1 VAHDNAGTSSEKH
14 PEKRCF
20 VVSAFGETP
29 EERARTKQ
37 VLRHLVRKVLSPLG
51 YAVVRADEI
60 DDEGLITNQVIEH
73 LLEDE
78 LVIADLSGR
87 NPNVFYEVA
96 VRHAV
101 ARPVVHLITAG
112 ETIPFDVAHMRAV
125 TYALD
130 DPDLLEEAQD
140 ELRRKVAAIEH
151 SEDKPA
157 INPITVAREVGILR
171 SSDMPE
177 IREAGNVLAAL
188 NDIRDQLRSL
198 SIRNQPS
205 VEPEMRRPETVKS
218 GKSLDVVLRTALPH
232 ESPGAYASVQA
243 VWDIGPASIKR
254 IAYEARYAHSTVA
267 RYMHSLEA
275 SNVVERVGGGEWDL
289 APAFRDYVERQWHLG
304 R

>member
-1 VAHDNAGTSSEKH
+1 MTYAAVAHGDPGSSSAKP

-20 VVSAFGETP
+20 VASAFGETP

-51 YAVVRADEI
+51 YTVIRADEI

-87 NPNVFYEVA
+87 NPKVSNEVA

-112 ETIPFDVAHMRAV
+112 ETIPFDVAQMRAV

-140 ELRRKVAAIEH
+140 ELRRKMAAIEQ
-151 SEDKPA
+151 SDDKPA
-157 INPITVAREVGILR
+157 INPITVVREVGILR
-171 SSDMPE
+171 SSDAPD

-198 SIRNQPS
+198 SVRTNQPS
-205 VEPEMRRPETVKS
+205 VAPEIRRTETLRGVR
-218 GKSLDVVLRTALPH
+218 SLDAAFRRALPNQ
-232 ESPGAYASVQA
+232 SPGAYAIVQ
-243 VWDIGPASIKR
+243 VLWDASPASVKR
-254 IAYEARYAHSTVA
+254 I
-267 RYMHSLEA
+267 
-275 SNVVERVGGGEWDL
+275 G
-289 APAFRDYVERQWHLG
+289 
-304 R
+304 